1 MGQREVLMAR
11 VMAEG
16 MEGKEGRMD
25 ARSRAGVAAEGQVAR
40 PEVDWFGGGGKG
52 SREEPRMNPGF

>member
-1 MGQREVLMAR
+1 MAR
-11 VMAEG
+11 VVAED
-16 MEGKEGRMD
+16 MEEKEGRMD
-25 ARSRAGVAAEGQVAR
+25 SRSRLGVAVEGQVAR

>member
-1 MGQREVLMAR
+1 MAR
-11 VMAEG
+11 VVAEG

-40 PEVDWFGGGGKG
+40 PEVDWFGDGGKG